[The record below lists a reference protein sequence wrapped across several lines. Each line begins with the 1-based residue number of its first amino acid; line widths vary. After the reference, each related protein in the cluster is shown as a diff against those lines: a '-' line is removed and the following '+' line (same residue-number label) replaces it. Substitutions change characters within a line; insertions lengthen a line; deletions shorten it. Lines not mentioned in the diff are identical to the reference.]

1 MGAPAAP
8 MHGKARAG
16 REAARRQVRGETAV
30 TRVRPSSASTNTS
43 GKSRHGSGGGTATA
57 DWHTGAPAPA
67 EVGVRLGAALDAW
80 DAAAPAFRPEEA
92 DDATMEGLK
101 ALGYAD

>member
-1 MGAPAAP
+1 
-8 MHGKARAG
+8 
-16 REAARRQVRGETAV
+16 
-30 TRVRPSSASTNTS
+30 
-43 GKSRHGSGGGTATA
+43 
-57 DWHTGAPAPA
+57 
-67 EVGVRLGAALDAW
+67 VRLGAALDAW